1 MKNKLS
7 ISIIFLIVFCYC
19 NYNSSELPSRKQK
32 NWCISN
38 ADIVQRTSEI
48 NENQKIILKDLY
60 EAEQIYFKSTGIEVS
75 FFQFQNKLLKGDEDI
90 LKICA
95 IWADMNE
102 VN

>member
-19 NYNSSELPSRKQK
+19 SNNSSELPTRKQK

-75 FFQFQNKLLKGDEDI
+75 FFQFQNLTPR
-90 LKICA
+90 KI
-95 IWADMNE
+95 ISIFKIIKNIFY
-102 VN
+102 N